1 MLNRFARYCRVA
13 GALCSTILAMAAPIS
28 HADES
33 ESFFEAK
40 VRPLLVAK
48 CLECHGENEP
58 EAGLKLTSR
67 EHVLKGGDSG
77 PAAIAKLPKE
87 SLLIKVVNRK
97 GPIKMPPDEK
107 LTLAEVQTLEKWV
120 ELALPWPKSGGL
132 APARKEFAITAA
144 DRQHWSFQPVATPK
158 TPIVKDNA
166 WPKTPIDRFILSK
179 LEESGIKPSASA
191 DRRTLLR
198 RATYD
203 LTGLPPTWEEMR
215 SFTNDP
221 APTDQAFEKLLDRL
235 LASPRYGERWGRHW
249 LDVAR
254 FADSKDG
261 VLMYGDDRIRPY
273 AYTYRDYVI
282 RALNED
288 TPFDQFV
295 REQLAA
301 DLIQPKVPTWRMAAL
316 GYLTLGRMY
325 DNNIHDIIDDQI
337 DTVSRGFLGLTVA
350 CARCHDHKYDPVS
363 TADYYSLYGVFA
375 SSEAPQELPLTVNS
389 IAPEAKEFEKQA
401 SAKRDEIRSFRDK
414 QFELLSETARQR
426 VGDYLERVATTRPD
440 PLETAI
446 FFLSLAPEDLRP
458 PIIAR
463 VRKYIDQK
471 ATDDDPVFGIWHDL
485 MESMPLEDP
494 KSAGPKATPDVKS
507 IDLLAEKWK
516 SMPAGTKNGQI
527 NPLVRDALLQAKPKT
542 RAEVARADG
551 SIIKKTYDESKLKT
565 VTAVT
570 PEDSEAR
577 RQIVE
582 MLTSRESPLYF
593 SKSQTRRYMS
603 RTETDQFG
611 GKVQE
616 LDRMAVKSPLAPPR
630 AMSLVDAESPYEP
643 HIFVRGNPTAPGR
656 KVPRRFIELLS
667 EDGVKPFSN
676 GSGRLELANKI
687 ASPANPLT
695 ARVIVNRAWMHHF
708 GEPLVASPSDFGKRV
723 NAPVHAELLD
733 HLASQFISDGWSL
746 KKLHRRIM
754 LSAVYQQQSVN
765 DMESLAS
772 NDSENRLF
780 SHTNRQ
786 RLSFEAMRD
795 TLLAVS
801 GRIEQRGGGGRPVDI
816 TDPQSRC
823 RSAFGMVDR
832 QSLPGVFRAFDFATP
847 DQSVERRVRTMGP
860 QQALFALNSPFVIEQ
875 AKALAARLEVSSIA
889 NPTDRVKAM
898 YQIVLQRLPEADE
911 ISASVEFVSQPKDDS
926 TKLSVWEQLAQVLLS
941 SNELMYVD

>member
-107 LTLAEVQTLEKWV
+107 LTVAEVQTLEKWV

-158 TPIVKDNA
+158 IPIVKDKA

-463 VRKYIDQK
+463 VRKYIDQR
-471 ATDDDPVFGIWHDL
+471 ATDNDPVFGIWHDL

-494 KSAGPKATPDVKS
+494 KSAGPKASPDVKS
-507 IDLLAEKWK
+507 IDLLTKKWK
-516 SMPAGTKNGQI
+516 SRPAGTKNGQI

-542 RAEVARADG
+542 RAEVARAYG
-551 SIIKKTYDESKLKT
+551 SVIKKTYDESKLKT

-616 LDRMAVKSPLAPPR
+616 LDRMAVKSPVAPPR

-667 EDGVKPFSN
+667 EDGVKPFSK

-823 RSAFGMVDR
+823 RSVFGMVDR

-875 AKALAARLEVSSIA
+875 AKALAGRSEVSSIA

-941 SNELMYVD
+941 SNELMYID

>member
-1 MLNRFARYCRVA
+1 MQNRFTHGWFVVR
-13 GALCSTILAMAAPIS
+13 ALSSVFLAIAAPNA

-33 ESFFEAK
+33 ESFFETK

-67 EHVLKGGDSG
+67 DHVLRGGDSG

-87 SLLIKVVNRK
+87 SLLIKAVHRR
-97 GPIKMPPDEK
+97 GPIKMPPDGK
-107 LTLAEVQTLEKWV
+107 LTEAEVQTLEKWV
-120 ELALPWPKSGGL
+120 ELGLPWPKSSGL
-132 APARKEFAITAA
+132 APARKEFAISAA
-144 DRQHWSFQPVATPK
+144 DRQHWSFQSVATPK

-179 LEESGIKPSASA
+179 LEASGLTPAPSA

-203 LTGLPPTWEEMR
+203 LTGLPPTWDEMR

-221 APTDQAFEKLLDRL
+221 APTAQAFEKLLDRL

-301 DLIQPKVPTWRMAAL
+301 DLIQPKVPSWRMAAL

-325 DNNIHDIIDDQI
+325 DNNVHDIIDDQI

-401 SAKRDEIRSFRDK
+401 SAKRDEIRLFRDK

-471 ATDDDPVFGIWHDL
+471 STDDDPVFGIWHDL
-485 MESMPLEDP
+485 MEAMPLEDP
-494 KSAGPKATPDVKS
+494 KSAGPQATSNSKS
-507 IDLLAEKWK
+507 MDLLAENWK
-516 SMPAGTKNGQI
+516 SKPAGTKPGQV
-527 NPLVRDALLQAKPKT
+527 NPLVRYALLQAKPKT
-542 RAEVARADG
+542 RAEVARAYG
-551 SIIKKTYDESKLKT
+551 SVIKKTYDESKLKT

-570 PEDSEAR
+570 PELSEAR
-577 RQIVE
+577 RQLVE

-616 LDRMAVKSPLAPPR
+616 LDRMAVKSPVAPPR
-630 AMSLVDAESPYEP
+630 AMSLVDAESAYEP

-656 KVPRRFIELLS
+656 KVPRQFIELLS
-667 EDGVKPFSN
+667 EDGVKPFGK

-687 ASPANPLT
+687 ASPSNPLT

-754 LSAVYQQQSVN
+754 LSAVYQMQSTI
-765 DMESLAS
+765 DSESIAS
-772 NDSENRLF
+772 QDSENRLF

-801 GRIEQRGGGGRPVDI
+801 GRLEQRGGGGRPVDI

-823 RSAFGMVDR
+823 RSVFGMVDR

-875 AKALAARLEVSSIA
+875 AKALAGRSELSSIT

-911 ISASVEFVSQPKDDS
+911 ISASVEFVSQSKDDS

>member
-107 LTLAEVQTLEKWV
+107 LTVAEVQTLEKWV

-203 LTGLPPTWEEMR
+203 LTGLPPTWEETR
-215 SFTNDP
+215 TFTNDP

-463 VRKYIDQK
+463 VRKYIDQR
-471 ATDDDPVFGIWHDL
+471 ATDNDPVFGIWHDL

-507 IDLLAEKWK
+507 IDLLTKKWK
-516 SMPAGTKNGQI
+516 SRPAGTKNGQI
-527 NPLVRDALLQAKPKT
+527 NPVVRDALLQAKPKT
-542 RAEVARADG
+542 RAEVARAYG
-551 SIIKKTYDESKLKT
+551 SVIKKTYDESKLKT

-616 LDRMAVKSPLAPPR
+616 LDRMAVKSPVAPPR

-667 EDGVKPFSN
+667 EDGVKPFSK

-687 ASPANPLT
+687 GSPANPLT

-765 DMESLAS
+765 EMESLAS
-772 NDSENRLF
+772 NNSENRLF

-823 RSAFGMVDR
+823 RSVFGMVDR

-875 AKALAARLEVSSIA
+875 AKALAGRSEVSSIS

>member
-107 LTLAEVQTLEKWV
+107 LTVAEVQTLEKWV

-158 TPIVKDNA
+158 TPIVKDKP

-179 LEESGIKPSASA
+179 LEVSGLTPAPSA

-203 LTGLPPTWEEMR
+203 LTGLPPTWEEMK

-494 KSAGPKATPDVKS
+494 KSAGPKASPDVKS
-507 IDLLAEKWK
+507 IDLLTKKWK

-527 NPLVRDALLQAKPKT
+527 NPLVRDALVQANPKT
-542 RAEVARADG
+542 RAEVARAYG
-551 SIIKKTYDESKLKT
+551 SVIKKTYDESKLKT

-577 RQIVE
+577 MQIVE

-616 LDRMAVKSPLAPPR
+616 LDRMAVKSPVAPPR

-667 EDGVKPFSN
+667 GDGVKPFAK

-708 GEPLVASPSDFGKRV
+708 GEPLVTSPSDFGKRV

-754 LSAVYQQQSVN
+754 LSAVYQMQSTI
-765 DMESLAS
+765 DSESIAS
-772 NDSENRLF
+772 QDSENRLF

-823 RSAFGMVDR
+823 RSVFGMVDR

-875 AKALAARLEVSSIA
+875 AKALAGRSELSSIT

-898 YQIVLQRLPEADE
+898 YQNVLQRLPEADE
-911 ISASVEFVSQPKDDS
+911 ISASVEFVSHPKDDS

>member
-107 LTLAEVQTLEKWV
+107 LTVAEVQTLEKWV

-301 DLIQPKVPTWRMAAL
+301 DLIEPKVPTWRMAAL

-494 KSAGPKATPDVKS
+494 KSAGPKASPDVKS
-507 IDLLAEKWK
+507 IDLLTKKWK
-516 SMPAGTKNGQI
+516 SRPAGTKNGQI

-542 RAEVARADG
+542 RAEVARAYG

-616 LDRMAVKSPLAPPR
+616 LDRMAVKSPVAPPR

-667 EDGVKPFSN
+667 EEGVKPFSK

-687 ASPANPLT
+687 AAPANPLT

-754 LSAVYQQQSVN
+754 LSAVYQQQSIN

-823 RSAFGMVDR
+823 RSVFGMVDR

>member
-1 MLNRFARYCRVA
+1 MLNRFARYCRVT

-107 LTLAEVQTLEKWV
+107 LTVAEVQTLEKWV

-203 LTGLPPTWEEMR
+203 LTGLPPTWEETR
-215 SFTNDP
+215 TFTNDP

-494 KSAGPKATPDVKS
+494 KSAGQKASPDVKS
-507 IDLLAEKWK
+507 IDLLTKKWK
-516 SMPAGTKNGQI
+516 SRPAGTKNGQI

-542 RAEVARADG
+542 RAEVARAYG
-551 SIIKKTYDESKLKT
+551 SVIKKTYDESKLKT

-616 LDRMAVKSPLAPPR
+616 LDRMAVKSPVAPPR

-667 EDGVKPFSN
+667 EDGVKPFSK

-687 ASPANPLT
+687 GSPANPLT

-754 LSAVYQQQSVN
+754 LSAVYQQQSIN

-823 RSAFGMVDR
+823 RSVFGMVDR

-875 AKALAARLEVSSIA
+875 AKALAGRSEVSSIS
-889 NPTDRVKAM
+889 NPTYRVKAM
-898 YQIVLQRLPEADE
+898 YQIVLQRQPEADE